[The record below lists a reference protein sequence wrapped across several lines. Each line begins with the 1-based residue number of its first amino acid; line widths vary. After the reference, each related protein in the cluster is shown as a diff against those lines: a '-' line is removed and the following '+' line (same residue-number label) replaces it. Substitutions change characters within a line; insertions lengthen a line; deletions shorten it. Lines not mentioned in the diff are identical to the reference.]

1 MPIVFKKDDKFE
13 DLGSIEEFFSGYGD
27 SSVSIEDIDEI
38 NIRLT
43 IVSNQEIKF
52 EILCSTRLSSIIRQY
67 GGFPDE
73 MEKYRILKITK
84 NDGSKYIRVSQSIDI
99 DGSLPDSEILEK
111 RLKGNVRQ
119 FFKIEDLNKVQ

>member
-1 MPIVFKKDDKFE
+1 MPLVFKKDDKFE
-13 DLGSIEEFFSGYGD
+13 DLGSIEEFFSDYGD

-52 EILCSTRLSSIIRQY
+52 EILCSTPLSSIIRQN
-67 GGFPDE
+67 GGFPDG

-84 NDGSKYIRVSQSIDI
+84 DDGRKYIRVSQSIDI
-99 DGSLPDSEILEK
+99 DGSLPDSERLENT
-111 RLKGNVRQ
+111 LKGNVRK